1 MITDKDEMRG
11 PYDDQVAFTRD
22 AGALA
27 KSLLSEGYKIMKIWP
42 FDPFAAK
49 TQGNWISA
57 EDLEAGL
64 KPFQL
69 IRDAVGN
76 KMEIMCELHSLWS
89 TPAACASA
97 KPWSPTIS
105 SGQRIRSA
113 RWMTSSRSKNSVPR
127 PERYLR
133 QRNSGRS
140 CHLPPDVRGRRL

>member
-76 KMEIMCELHSLWS
+76 KMEIMCELHS
-89 TPAACASA
+89 PAHLQ
-97 KPWSPTIS
+97 SP
-105 SGQRIRSA
+105 GA
-113 RWMTSSRSKNSVPR
+113 L
-127 PERYLR
+127 RYLL
-133 QRNSGRS
+133 GRGS
-140 CHLPPDVRGRRL
+140 ALQDG

>member
-57 EDLEAGL
+57 EDLEA
-64 KPFQL
+64 
-69 IRDAVGN
+69 A
-76 KMEIMCELHSLWS
+76 
-89 TPAACASA
+89 
-97 KPWSPTIS
+97 
-105 SGQRIRSA
+105 
-113 RWMTSSRSKNSVPR
+113 
-127 PERYLR
+127 
-133 QRNSGRS
+133 
-140 CHLPPDVRGRRL
+140 